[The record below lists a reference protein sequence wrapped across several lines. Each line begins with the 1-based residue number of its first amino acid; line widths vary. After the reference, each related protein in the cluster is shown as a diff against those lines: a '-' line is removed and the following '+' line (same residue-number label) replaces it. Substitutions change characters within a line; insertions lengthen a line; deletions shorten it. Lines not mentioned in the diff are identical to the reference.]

1 MTSSTSRQNLIII
14 AAVVIALLLG
24 VNVFLLIN
32 KAKQDA
38 KNKELTEQVDEQ
50 DEEIQTLNKQILD
63 EQAKLESLKGE
74 NDELNALIDEQKL
87 ALEEQKGRIAQL
99 VRSNGGYEKAK
110 SEIKRL
116 TAQNAEFIAEIN
128 RLKTENVD
136 LKDQTLRLSSRADS
150 LTASLRVKSEEVD
163 NLSLAKAAI
172 ASEKESLAAENANL
186 SEKVNIASVIKV
198 QNLVAT
204 GYKTKGSGK
213 PTKKERANNVDHLKI
228 CFDATSNQ
236 VASPGNEVFY
246 VRIINPVGE
255 TIAIEELGSG
265 TLTRSDNGEQVRY
278 TKATEM
284 EYSREDANLCT
295 NWTPNVPF
303 QAGKYNVE
311 VYNKGYLAGTGKFE
325 LK

>member
-38 KNKELTEQVDEQ
+38 KNKDLTAQVDKQ
-50 DEEIQTLNKQILD
+50 DQEIQDLNKQILD
-63 EQAKLESLKGE
+63 EQAKLEALKGE
-74 NDELNALIDEQKL
+74 NEELNAYIDEQKQ
-87 ALEEQKGRIAQL
+87 ALEEQKSRIEQL
-99 VRSNGGYEKAK
+99 ARTAGGYDKAK
-110 SEIKRL
+110 AEVSRL
-116 TAQNAEFIAEIN
+116 TKLNTEFIAEIE

-136 LKDQTLRLSSRADS
+136 LKDQTVRLSSRADS
-150 LTASLRVKSEEVD
+150 LTANLRTKTEEVD
-163 NLSLAKAAI
+163 NLSLAKAAL

-186 SEKVNIASVIKV
+186 NQKVTVASVIKV

-213 PTKKERANNVDHLKI
+213 PTKKERANNIDHLKI
-228 CFDATSNQ
+228 CFDATANQ
-236 VASPGNEVFY
+236 VAAAGNEVFY
-246 VRIINPVGE
+246 VRVINPIGE
-255 TIAIEELGSG
+255 TLAIDELGSG
-265 TLTRSDNGEQVRY
+265 IFTRSDNGEQVRY
-278 TKATEM
+278 TKAADM
-284 EYSREDANLCT
+284 EYSKEDANLCT

-303 QAGKYNVE
+303 QAGKYQVE
-311 VYNKGYLAGTGKFE
+311 IYNKGYLAGTGVFE

>member
-87 ALEEQKGRIAQL
+87 ALEEQKERIAQL

-116 TAQNAEFIAEIN
+116 TAQNTEFIAEIN

-150 LTASLRVKSEEVD
+150 LTASLRVKSEEAD
-163 NLSLAKAAI
+163 NLSLAKAAL
-172 ASEKESLAAENANL
+172 ASEKEGNRHSRKRVFDGPPHTSLFL
-186 SEKVNIASVIKV
+186 RVLQLKDD
-198 QNLVAT
+198 
-204 GYKTKGSGK
+204 GCGK
-213 PTKKERANNVDHLKI
+213 CQWARANV
-228 CFDATSNQ
+228 
-236 VASPGNEVFY
+236 
-246 VRIINPVGE
+246 
-255 TIAIEELGSG
+255 
-265 TLTRSDNGEQVRY
+265 
-278 TKATEM
+278 
-284 EYSREDANLCT
+284 
-295 NWTPNVPF
+295 
-303 QAGKYNVE
+303 
-311 VYNKGYLAGTGKFE
+311 
-325 LK
+325 